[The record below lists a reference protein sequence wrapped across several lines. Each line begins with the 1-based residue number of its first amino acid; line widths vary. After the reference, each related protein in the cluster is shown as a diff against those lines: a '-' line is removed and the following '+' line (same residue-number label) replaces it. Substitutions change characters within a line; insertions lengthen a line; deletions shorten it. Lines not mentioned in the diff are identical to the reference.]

1 MGSTIWW
8 LLLYFVILLYG
19 NLGFKVM
26 VDSGCPKSKPPN
38 PQSKPP
44 DIVNLWYLV
53 ILDLLIRGA
62 QKVKKTIH
70 YIYIYIYIYYID
82 SLSILGKFKRQI
94 TDSTKPGNPV
104 DPQVSSINGHFLG
117 GHIPRNLGLKHRP
130 YKNMGLVHPMNGF
143 LKWPV
148 IIQLVPKKHS
158 KYVNIL

>member
-70 YIYIYIYIYYID
+70 YIYIYIISIPFPFWEN
-82 SLSILGKFKRQI
+82 LSAKSPTQQ
-94 TDSTKPGNPV
+94 S
-104 DPQVSSINGHFLG
+104 QV
-117 GHIPRNLGLKHRP
+117 
-130 YKNMGLVHPMNGF
+130 
-143 LKWPV
+143 
-148 IIQLVPKKHS
+148 IQ
-158 KYVNIL
+158 